1 MRKYNDQIKT
11 VAARR
16 GVKAAL
22 VAAVAGATFASVVG
36 AGAVT
41 QFAAGPHTATTRVA
55 ADVSPASDHGWD

>member
-22 VAAVAGATFASVVG
+22 VATVAGAAFVSAVG

-41 QFAAGPHTATTRVA
+41 QLAAGQHASTTRVA
-55 ADVSPASDHGWD
+55 ADASPAGDHGWD